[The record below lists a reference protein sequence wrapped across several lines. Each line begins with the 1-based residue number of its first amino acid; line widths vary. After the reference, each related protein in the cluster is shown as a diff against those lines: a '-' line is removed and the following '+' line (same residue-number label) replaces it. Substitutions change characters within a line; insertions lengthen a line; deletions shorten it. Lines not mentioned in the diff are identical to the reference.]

1 MIYTLY
7 LDNKARVAEV
17 DLDEY
22 GKVDNPVSEKSINLQ
37 MTEIPSSLSSG
48 LIIF

>member
-1 MIYTLY
+1 MAYTLY
-7 LDNKARVAEV
+7 SDNKARVAEV

-37 MTEIPSSLSSG
+37 ITEILNFLALG
-48 LIIF
+48 